1 MYLSVD
7 FTRTLGPIRAMHAVG
22 QPPYLSP
29 KTDRLHY
36 LTEAHIPYARLHDM
50 GGGFGAN
57 LYVDIPNL
65 FRDFDA
71 DENDPASYDFTFTD
85 DLITKMMAAKCPP
98 IFRLGVTI
106 ENHRRLKVYRIDPP
120 KDFAKWARICEHVVR
135 HYNEGWADGF
145 TYGIQYWEIWNEPDN
160 SGPDP
165 ERNEMWTGTPQQYY
179 DLYEITAKHL
189 KACFGDSIK
198 VGGFASCGFYAI
210 HDEPERYGFSF
221 PAKKRSDDSRQ
232 RNCYFIDFNEG
243 FLAHVKRTG
252 APLDFY
258 SWHSYASVTET
269 TQMADYI
276 DGVLT
281 RYGFG
286 EVETQLN
293 EWNNAHQREYWGTS
307 YASAQLAA
315 MILAFQRKKTDIL
328 CYYDAR
334 IGTSPYGGL
343 FNPMTLMPV
352 AAYYSLKAFGELYAL
367 GTEAACHGFG
377 DGVYAIAAKGEA
389 GEAVMIANIGEDV
402 EITTN
407 LTGMKAYQIDAEHF
421 MTEGELDPTAFTLT
435 KNTVVL
441 LKR

>member
-1 MYLSVD
+1 
-7 FTRTLGPIRAMHAVG
+7 
-22 QPPYLSP
+22 
-29 KTDRLHY
+29 
-36 LTEAHIPYARLHDM
+36 
-50 GGGFGAN
+50 
-57 LYVDIPNL
+57 
-65 FRDFDA
+65 
-71 DENDPASYDFTFTD
+71 
-85 DLITKMMAAKCPP
+85 MMAAKCPP

-165 ERNEMWTGTPQQYY
+165 ERNEMWTGT
-179 DLYEITAKHL
+179 
-189 KACFGDSIK
+189 
-198 VGGFASCGFYAI
+198 
-210 HDEPERYGFSF
+210 
-221 PAKKRSDDSRQ
+221 
-232 RNCYFIDFNEG
+232 
-243 FLAHVKRTG
+243 
-252 APLDFY
+252 PLDFY

-343 FNPMTLMPV
+343 FNPMTLTPV

>member
-1 MYLSVD
+1 
-7 FTRTLGPIRAMHAVG
+7 
-22 QPPYLSP
+22 
-29 KTDRLHY
+29 
-36 LTEAHIPYARLHDM
+36 
-50 GGGFGAN
+50 
-57 LYVDIPNL
+57 
-65 FRDFDA
+65 
-71 DENDPASYDFTFTD
+71 
-85 DLITKMMAAKCPP
+85 MMAAKCPP

-145 TYGIQYWEIWNEPDN
+145 TYGIQYWEIWNEPHN

-243 FLAHVKRTG
+243 FLAHVKRPG

-258 SWHSYASVTET
+258 SWHSYANVTET

-343 FNPMTLMPV
+343 FNPMTLTPV